1 MCTAAV
7 EPIVIPFLPLRQ
19 EYCRSNGAASAAVAD
34 ELFEPDVPLLLP
46 SEAALCLRLPL
57 IFNAAGKPLLTAA
70 TAADE
75 SLARKAVL
83 LPHWLCAA
91 GTADAPA
98 DA

>member
-1 MCTAAV
+1 MRSPEAAQQLLLRPRV
-7 EPIVIPFLPLRQ
+7 RFLAADH
-19 EYCRSNGAASAAVAD
+19 GVASAAVAD

-46 SEAALCLRLPL
+46 PEAALCLRLPL

>member
-1 MCTAAV
+1 MPSPVA
-7 EPIVIPFLPLRQ
+7 IQ
-19 EYCRSNGAASAAVAD
+19 EGPVA
-34 ELFEPDVPLLLP
+34 F
-46 SEAALCLRLPL
+46 STALCLRLPL
-57 IFNAAGKPLLTAA
+57 IFIAAGKPLLTAA

-91 GTADAPA
+91 GTADAPT

>member
-1 MCTAAV
+1 M
-7 EPIVIPFLPLRQ
+7 
-19 EYCRSNGAASAAVAD
+19 
-34 ELFEPDVPLLLP
+34 LLP
-46 SEAALCLRLPL
+46 PEAGLCLRLPL